1 MVIHPRSNDRGCL
14 SSTCCNDLP
23 SIKQD
28 HHQYEFI
35 YLKWLLLP
43 DVLTKMMPQ
52 PSDQHQPTRQ
62 KRTVNAWKMPMVKL
76 MMKASNLCS
85 TVTWTENLGAP
96 RQMPN
101 IPLRIVPFFFK
112 KKKRNNDPKWTH
124 SWKTHLVGQIPT
136 TSAATFFKRKKEAY
150 YFHDCTITCSR
161 KECIKYQ
168 TNPRQ
173 TLWKYWQSS
182 SGQRSPL
189 HKSQRYPSKS
199 LTSYKKK
206 IIRKSPVNEMT
217 RAGISIYFPP
227 AGNWYCSNHLTFFC
241 ITSICLG
248 KPKSLIQPATLK
260 YILAVML

>member
-1 MVIHPRSNDRGCL
+1 
-14 SSTCCNDLP
+14 
-23 SIKQD
+23 
-28 HHQYEFI
+28 
-35 YLKWLLLP
+35 
-43 DVLTKMMPQ
+43 MPQ

-85 TVTWTENLGAP
+85 AVTWTENLGAP

-101 IPLRIVPFFFK
+101 IPLRIVPLK
-112 KKKRNNDPKWTH
+112 KKKIIIMTQNGHIHGKLIWLAKYRQHQPHFSKE
-124 SWKTHLVGQIPT
+124 
-136 TSAATFFKRKKEAY
+136 KKEAY

-206 IIRKSPVNEMT
+206 IYEKVQSMKWQQLEYL
-217 RAGISIYFPP
+217 SIFPLQ
-227 AGNWYCSNHLTFFC
+227 A
-241 ITSICLG
+241 IDIAA
-248 KPKSLIQPATLK
+248 I
-260 YILAVML
+260 I